1 MGIEH
6 EHIHFE
12 TSSVLIRQY
21 PIDMV
26 NKPNGW
32 IYGPSN
38 YPI

>member
-12 TSSVLIRQY
+12 TSTVLIRQY

-26 NKPNGW
+26 
-32 IYGPSN
+32 YF
-38 YPI
+38 YF